1 MFVPDDDLW
10 YAHMKNDT
18 NFVVHEELGAYIIC
32 GNSTGAG
39 KCPEG
44 SICRAVS

>member
-1 MFVPDDDLW
+1 MDHLDNRYLAPENG
-10 YAHMKNDT
+10 K
-18 NFVVHEELGAYIIC
+18 YIMC

-44 SICRAVS
+44 TTCLQVYQF